1 MKKPTGRRP
10 TGNVIRMT
18 PKADDPERPS
28 GTVLIDRVY
37 HGKLGQFEDGDDERR
52 IEDSFVLDCEEEK
65 DPPGGDRPDATTA
78 LVGASFDAA
87 TTPDQRRRLRHN
99 LAMCAIVHVPS
110 TAWVTPISLYFR
122 CTFGARWLQQTR
134 HGPNAG
140 DRAFST
146 SSASV
151 ALALSAGQSV
161 VGIAADLGLLPQP
174 SVSAKAKIANSFSE
188 SPIWV
193 REGNFAMYCPCSSST
208 ASMIPPSFLVFFTT
222 ESFIWT
228 PASEKRAF
236 FLASDSGPAGTGT
249 PSLGNART
257 APGRFVP
264 SAAKRS
270 KSFPGLTDAA
280 WCFSIA
286 SRSFSSGSKFAKNGG
301 SAPRMGLGSRRRL
314 PSAERSDRLKIGG
327 SFKLRY
333 AGKRLNAL

>member
-52 IEDSFVLDCEEEK
+52 IEDSFVLDCEEEE

-110 TAWVTPISLYFR
+110 TAWVTPVSLYFR

-146 SSASV
+146 SSARARWPYRPANRSW
-151 ALALSAGQSV
+151 ASPPTWACFRSLALPPRPRSRIRFRKSNMGEGGKFRDV
-161 VGIAADLGLLPQP
+161 LPLLI
-174 SVSAKAKIANSFSE
+174 VDGKHD
-188 SPIWV
+188 SP
-193 REGNFAMYCPCSSST
+193 F
-208 ASMIPPSFLVFFTT
+208 
-222 ESFIWT
+222 
-228 PASEKRAF
+228 
-236 FLASDSGPAGTGT
+236 
-249 PSLGNART
+249 
-257 APGRFVP
+257 
-264 SAAKRS
+264 
-270 KSFPGLTDAA
+270 
-280 WCFSIA
+280 
-286 SRSFSSGSKFAKNGG
+286 FSSIFHDGELHLDTGERKA
-301 SAPRMGLGSRRRL
+301 RLLLG
-314 PSAERSDRLKIGG
+314 
-327 SFKLRY
+327 F
-333 AGKRLNAL
+333 